1 MAQKTRGTTAGS
13 YLPET
18 QQCSNGVETEDDTG
32 PQVESSLRQSQS
44 ERSKLPAI
52 RLNRPQ
58 QKKGV
63 GNTLL
68 QERTEAQVALK
79 MREREGKRVKEG
91 ERGKEKAS
99 NCVCRLELSNCTMRR
114 SKDVHMLR

>member
-79 MREREGKRVKEG
+79 MRERER
-91 ERGKEKAS
+91 ERE
-99 NCVCRLELSNCTMRR
+99 
-114 SKDVHMLR
+114 